1 MGVRIEREQDRV
13 TVNGVGLHG
22 LQQPAQDLDMG
33 NSGTAMRLLLGLLAG
48 QDFDACLVGDSSLST
63 RPMQRV
69 IAPLQSMG
77 AVIESETGGR
87 APLRIRGGQALAAID
102 YDMPVASAQVKSCLL
117 LAGLYAGGEILP
129 VAGGTLCRRR
139 DRGARA
145 RAHARS

>member
-1 MGVRIEREQDRV
+1 MLASIAEGVSHISGFLQGEDSLNTIAAFRQMGVRIEREQDRV

-87 APLRIRGGQALAAID
+87 APLRGARRCESG
-102 YDMPVASAQVKSCLL
+102 
-117 LAGLYAGGEILP
+117 AGRLWRPSTTI
-129 VAGGTLCRRR
+129 CRWRRR
-139 DRGARA
+139 R
-145 RAHARS
+145 